1 MATHAADS
9 EPTGISSTLNKQV
22 FDEDDQ
28 ENDISVSSISMAA
41 SLVMKTEDSLST
53 SAMTEARW

>member
-9 EPTGISSTLNKQV
+9 EPTGISSMLNRQV